1 MSIYQRL
8 GQGPFTPSKKKITA
22 ANVDQYYTMAAN
34 MDAEIKW
41 VDSYVSL
48 VEKLKPGA
56 EVVEGAEGAKEAAYS
71 PEYVQARLAK
81 LKTDP
86 IAGSKNADLIDVKT
100 RLKEVVSSMK
110 AQLPIVMDKT
120 LGSDVAEHQKMSD
133 MDDER
138 KRLEDALVEGYRK
151 RYPLLH
157 EVLPKVFYLLVDGC
171 DMATVQSCFTQLKKV
186 LTGEIT
192 SQNATSTLMN
202 ESTERYNLPKGFW
215 DVKKEK

>member
-1 MSIYQRL
+1 MGINMSIYQRL

-56 EVVEGAEGAKEAAYS
+56 DMEYS

-81 LKTDP
+81 LNADP

-100 RLKEVVSSMK
+100 RLKEVVLAMK

-138 KRLEDALVEGYRK
+138 KRLEDAYVEGYRK

-157 EVLPKVFYLLVDGC
+157 EVLPKVFFLIVDGC